1 MTIWTYIRRFTPRV
15 GFEPTRP
22 KGLQFSNPGYLA
34 SSPGFDSRPNSRLA
48 EQNHSPYPRH
58 EVREGFVPSHMQVAA
73 ACLNRLA
80 TAPKPPMGI
89 APMSESYRL
98 SAFLLSYG
106 GIWTR
111 RDLNPE
117 SSVCK
122 TDMFLVDTTS
132 PYGIAQI

>member
-1 MTIWTYIRRFTPRV
+1 MVIRTYIRRFTPRA

-22 KGLQFSNPGYLA
+22 NGLQFSNPGHLA
-34 SSPGFDSRPNSRLA
+34 SGFNSRPNSRLV

-58 EVREGFVPSHMQVAA
+58 KVREGFEPSHMRVAA

-89 APMSESYRL
+89 APMSGSYRL
-98 SAFLLSYG
+98 PAFLLSYD

-111 RDLNPE
+111 RDLHPYP
-117 SSVCK
+117 SGCK
-122 TDMFLVDTTS
+122 PDTLLLS
-132 PYGIAQI
+132 YEPMG